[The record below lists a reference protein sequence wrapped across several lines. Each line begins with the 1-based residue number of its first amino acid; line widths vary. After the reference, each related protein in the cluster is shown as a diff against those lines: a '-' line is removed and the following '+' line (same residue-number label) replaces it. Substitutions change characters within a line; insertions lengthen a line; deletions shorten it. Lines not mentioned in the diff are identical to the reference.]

1 MPTYMLIYT
10 GPPTPP
16 DATHA
21 GWREWFQSLGP
32 KLIDT
37 GSPMRDGF
45 AFRPDGTT
53 GDPARH
59 LNGFSLVQAEDRDEL
74 TGLLRTHPL
83 AGSEW
88 TIEVF
93 ALPAKER

>member
-16 DATHA
+16 DATHE

-32 KLIDT
+32 RLIDS

-45 AFRPDGTT
+45 AVRPDGTI
-53 GDPARH
+53 GDPARI
-59 LNGFSLVQAEDRDEL
+59 LNGFSLVRADDRDEV
-74 TGLLRTHPL
+74 TDLLRTHPL

-93 ALPAKER
+93 ELPAK

>member
-16 DATHA
+16 DTTHA
-21 GWREWFQSLGP
+21 GWPEWFQSLGER
-32 KLIDT
+32 LVDA

-45 AFRPDGTT
+45 ALRPDGTT
-53 GDPARH
+53 GDTARH
-59 LNGFSLVQAEDRDEL
+59 LNGYSVVRAEDRDAVTEL
-74 TGLLRTHPL
+74 VRTHPL

-88 TIEVF
+88 AIEVF
-93 ALPAKER
+93 ELPAK

>member
-16 DATHA
+16 DAAHE

-32 KLIDT
+32 NLIDT

-45 AFRPDGTT
+45 AFRSDGTT
-53 GDPARH
+53 GETGRH
-59 LNGFSLVQAEDRDEL
+59 LNGYSLVRADDRDGVTDL
-74 TGLLRTHPL
+74 IRTHPL

-93 ALPAKER
+93 ELPAK